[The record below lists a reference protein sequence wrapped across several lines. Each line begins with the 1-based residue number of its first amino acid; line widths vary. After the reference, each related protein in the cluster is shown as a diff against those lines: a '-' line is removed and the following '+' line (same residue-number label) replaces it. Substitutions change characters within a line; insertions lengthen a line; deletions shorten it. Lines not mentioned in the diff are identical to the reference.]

1 MKQKPINF
9 TYLAVMLTLL
19 CLLLILAR
27 CHGSS
32 SSAAKNSELTSSSE
46 VFPSSAACLYIDW
59 TTA

>member
-32 SSAAKNSELTSSSE
+32 PSAKHAETASSSGD
-46 VFPSSAACLYIDW
+46 FPASAACLYIGW
-59 TTA
+59 TTV